1 MAAQS
6 RMIELGSGAPDFVLT
21 DPSGGAWSLN
31 KIAGDKPV
39 LVAFICNHC
48 PYVVHIADAFAAFAR
63 EYQDKGLAIVAISAN
78 DIEGYPQDAPDKMA
92 EFALRHNFTFP
103 YLYDET
109 QETAKAYG
117 AVCTPDLFLFD
128 KDKKLVYRGQ
138 FDSTRPNR
146 GTPTGEDLRAAADAV
161 LAGRKPSADQK
172 PSVGCSIKWKPGN
185 DPDWA

>member
-6 RMIELGSGAPDFVLT
+6 KMIELGSPAPDFVLT
-21 DPSGGAWSLN
+21 DPSGGAWALG
-31 KIAGDKPV
+31 KVAGDKPV

-48 PYVVHIADAFAAFAR
+48 PYVVHIADAFAGFAQ

-78 DIEGYPQDAPDKMA
+78 DVRSYPQDAPDKMG
-92 EFALRHNFTFP
+92 EFARAHHFTFP

-128 KDKKLVYRGQ
+128 KNKQLVYRGQ
-138 FDSTRPNR
+138 FDDTRPGR
-146 GTPTGEDLRAAADAV
+146 GTPTGADIRAAADAV
-161 LAGRKPSADQK
+161 LAGRKPSAEQK
-172 PSVGCSIKWKPGN
+172 PSVGCSIKWRPGN
-185 DPDWA
+185 EPD